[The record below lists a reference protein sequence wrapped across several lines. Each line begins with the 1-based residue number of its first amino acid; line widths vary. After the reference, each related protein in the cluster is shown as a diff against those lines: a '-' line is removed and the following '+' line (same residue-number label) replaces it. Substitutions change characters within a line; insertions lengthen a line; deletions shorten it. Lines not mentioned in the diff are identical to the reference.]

1 MTTIIVALVHIKF
14 IFYGIGDGSVDQMVQ
29 NLSNYDYAINK
40 FGAFVYLEKELSF
53 SLEVIYNNLTANH
66 FAKFIILFILSF
78 SPLIYFFKIMEVIK
92 KEIKLFLIMTLI
104 SFSIIFFVA
113 FDWGRFISVIFN
125 LLIFLLIFSVNIY
138 DKFLNFR
145 FKKSFSY
152 NVFSNYLLFNME
164 SKNYIL

>member
-92 KEIKLFLIMTLI
+92 KEIKLF
-104 SFSIIFFVA
+104 
-113 FDWGRFISVIFN
+113 FN
-125 LLIFLLIFSVNIY
+125 NDLDIFLHNIFCC
-138 DKFLNFR
+138 F
-145 FKKSFSY
+145 
-152 NVFSNYLLFNME
+152 
-164 SKNYIL
+164 